1 MDSSHSQQRRFLYD
15 STLEQSFNVLGSPE
29 DTEEATDQ
37 VSPLNSLF
45 FFGLVSGEIK
55 PFCKLNEQSQQG

>member
-1 MDSSHSQQRRFLYD
+1 MDSSHHHKRRLLHDRTVKQDFDL
-15 STLEQSFNVLGSPE
+15 LGGSE
-29 DTEEATDQ
+29 DTEEATAQ

-45 FFGLVSGEIK
+45 SGLVSGEFK